1 MKAFMDKDFLL
12 ESKIAKKLFHG
23 YAKDLPIIDYHCHL
37 VPQEIAEDIT
47 YENLTQ
53 LWLYADHYKWRFMR
67 SMGVEEKYC
76 TGDAS
81 DYEKFLKYAEAIGFA
96 IGNPLYHW
104 THLELQRFFGI
115 KTPLSAK
122 TADEIWNKTCEMLK
136 SPEFSSKNLIRRSN
150 VEAVC
155 TTDDPADDLKY
166 HEQIAA
172 DKNFATKV
180 LPTFRPDNAIA
191 IEKDT
196 FPAYINKLGESA
208 GIEIK
213 CFNCVKNALKKR
225 MEFFK
230 AHGCKLSDHGLSTA
244 VYNPCTD
251 EEASE
256 ILKKAMAGEAL
267 TECEIAKYK
276 TAVLL
281 FLGEEYA
288 KNDFTMQLHFGPIR
302 NNNTRLF
309 NALGADKG
317 FDSIDDLELAQPL
330 SRFLDALEVK
340 DALPKTILYALNP
353 KDNYVIGTMLGNFQD
368 GSIKGKIQFGSG
380 WWFND
385 QLDGMKKQMTDLAA
399 LGALAA
405 FVGMLTDSRS
415 FTSYPRHEY
424 FRRIMC
430 NLIGKMVDN
439 GEFPADMEILGKM
452 VSDISY
458 YNAKNYF
465 KF

>member
-1 MKAFMDKDFLL
+1 MKVFMDKDFLL

-67 SMGVEEKYC
+67 SMGVDEKYC

-115 KTPLSAK
+115 KTPLSLK

-172 DKNFATKV
+172 DKNFSTKV

-196 FPAYINKLGESA
+196 FPAYINKLGEVA
-208 GIEIK
+208 EIEIK
-213 CFNCVKNALKKR
+213 CFNCLKKALKKR
-225 MEFFK
+225 IEFFK

-244 VYNPCTD
+244 VYAPCTD

-256 ILKKAMAGEAL
+256 ILNKAMAGETL
-267 TECEIAKYK
+267 TDCEIKKYK

-302 NNNTRLF
+302 NNNTKLF

-330 SRFLDALEVK
+330 SRFLDALEIK

-353 KDNYVIGTMLGNFQD
+353 KDNYGIGTMLGNFQ
-368 GSIKGKIQFGSG
+368 GGGIKGKIQFGSG

-399 LGALAA
+399 LGALSA

-439 GEFPADMEILGKM
+439 GEFPADMDILGKI

-458 YNAKNYF
+458 YNAKSYF

>member
-1 MKAFMDKDFLL
+1 MKVFMDKDFLL

-67 SMGVEEKYC
+67 SMGVDEKYC

-115 KTPLSAK
+115 KTPLSLK

-172 DKNFATKV
+172 DKNFSTKV

-196 FPAYINKLGESA
+196 FPAYINKLGEVA
-208 GIEIK
+208 EIEIK
-213 CFNCVKNALKKR
+213 CFNCLKKALKKR
-225 MEFFK
+225 IEFFK

-244 VYNPCTD
+244 VYAPCTD

-256 ILKKAMAGEAL
+256 ILNKAMAGETL
-267 TECEIAKYK
+267 TDCEIKKYK

-302 NNNTRLF
+302 NNNTKLF

-330 SRFLDALEVK
+330 SRFLDALEIK

-353 KDNYVIGTMLGNFQD
+353 KDNYVIGTMLGNFQ
-368 GSIKGKIQFGSG
+368 GGGIKGKIQFGSG

-399 LGALAA
+399 LGALSA

-439 GEFPADMEILGKM
+439 GEFPADMDILGKI

-458 YNAKNYF
+458 YNAKSYF

>member
-12 ESKIAKKLFHG
+12 ESDVAKTLFHD

-37 VPQEIAEDIT
+37 VPQEIAEDIR

-53 LWLYADHYKWRFMR
+53 LWLYADHYKWRYMR

-81 DYEKFLKYAEAIGFA
+81 DYEKFLKYAEVIGYA

-115 KTPLSAK
+115 YTPLSLK

-136 SPEFSSKNLIRRSN
+136 SPEFSSKNLITRSN

-166 HEQIAA
+166 HEQIAQ
-172 DKNFATKV
+172 DKNFKTRV

-196 FPAYINKLGESA
+196 FPAYIKKLGDA
-208 GIEIK
+208 CGFEIM
-213 CFNCVKNALKKR
+213 CFNCLKKALKQR

-230 AHGCKLSDHGLSTA
+230 EHGCKLSDHGLSTA

-251 EEASE
+251 EEASA
-256 ILKKAMAGEAL
+256 ILKKAMSGEAL
-267 TECEIAKYK
+267 SECEIAKYK

-288 KNDFTMQLHFGPIR
+288 KCDFTMQLHFGPVR
-302 NNNTRLF
+302 NNNTRMF
-309 NALGADKG
+309 NAIGADKG

-330 SRFLDALEVK
+330 SRFLDALEMK

-353 KDNYVIGTMLGNFQD
+353 KDNYVLGTMLGNFQD
-368 GSIKGKIQFGSG
+368 GSMKGKIQFGSG

-385 QLDGMKKQMTDLAA
+385 QLDGMKRQMTDLAA

-430 NLIGKMVDN
+430 NLIGGMVEN
-439 GEFPADMEILGKM
+439 GEFPADMEILGKI

-465 KF
+465 NF

>member
-12 ESKIAKKLFHG
+12 DSDVAKTLFHD

-37 VPQEIAEDIT
+37 VPKEIAEDIR

-53 LWLYADHYKWRFMR
+53 LWLYADHYKWRYMR

-81 DYEKFLKYAEAIGFA
+81 DYEKFLKYAEVIGYA

-115 KTPLSAK
+115 DTPLSAK
-122 TADEIWNKTCEMLK
+122 TADEIWNKTAEMLK
-136 SPEFSSKNLIRRSN
+136 SPEFSAKNLIRRSN

-155 TTDDPADDLKY
+155 TTDDPADDLRY
-166 HEQIAA
+166 HEQIAQ
-172 DKNFATKV
+172 DKDFKTLV

-196 FPAYINKLGESA
+196 FPAYIKTLGDA
-208 GIEIK
+208 CGFEIM
-213 CFNCVKNALKKR
+213 CFNCLKKALKQR
-225 MEFFK
+225 IEFFK

-251 EEASE
+251 EEASA

-267 TECEIAKYK
+267 SDCEIAKYK

-288 KNDFTMQLHFGPIR
+288 KNDFTMQLHFGPVR
-302 NNNTRLF
+302 NNNTKLF
-309 NALGADKG
+309 KAIGADKG

-340 DALPKTILYALNP
+340 DSLPKTILYALNP

-368 GSIKGKIQFGSG
+368 GSMKGKIQFGSG

-385 QLDGMKKQMTDLAA
+385 QLDGMKRQMTDLAA

-430 NLIGKMVDN
+430 NLIGGMVDN
-439 GEFPADMEILGKM
+439 GEFPADMEILGKI

-465 KF
+465 NF